1 MDLWIIGGSLF
12 RYSLPLRLR
21 AENMIGISRTRAVRY
36 GLAGAVAALAVAA
49 SGMTA
54 NADTARE
61 TAARGPV
68 TVNEGCG
75 YLGWGKYRH
84 CDGGTGST
92 VMLDVEDI
100 WGNLFHYC
108 VGPGTTNLQPV
119 IKWRVI
125 GAWWNGGTRCIP
137 GYYGPA

>member
-1 MDLWIIGGSLF
+1 MTAIL
-12 RYSLPLRLR
+12 
-21 AENMIGISRTRAVRY
+21 RTRAIRY
-36 GLAGAVAALAVAA
+36 GLAGALAALAVAG
-49 SGMTA
+49 SGATA
-54 NADTARE
+54 NAATARE
-61 TAARGPV
+61 SASRGPV
-68 TVNEGCG
+68 AVSEGCG

-92 VMLDVEDI
+92 VMLDVEDF
-100 WGNLFHYC
+100 WGALFRYC

-119 IKWRVI
+119 IKWRVT

>member
-1 MDLWIIGGSLF
+1 
-12 RYSLPLRLR
+12 
-21 AENMIGISRTRAVRY
+21 MIGISRTRAVRY
-36 GLAGAVAALAVAA
+36 GLAGVAAALAVAG
-49 SGMTA
+49 SGVTA
-54 NADTARE
+54 NAATARE
-61 TAARGPV
+61 TAAGGPLV
-68 TVNEGCG
+68 VSEGCG

-119 IKWRVI
+119 IKWRVT

>member
-1 MDLWIIGGSLF
+1 
-12 RYSLPLRLR
+12 
-21 AENMIGISRTRAVRY
+21 MIGISRTRAVRY
-36 GLAGAVAALAVAA
+36 GLAGAVAALAVAG
-49 SGMTA
+49 SGVTA
-54 NADTARE
+54 NAAAARE

-68 TVNEGCG
+68 TVSEGCG

-100 WGNLFHYC
+100 FGGLFRYC

-119 IKWRVI
+119 IRWRVT
-125 GAWWNGGTRCIP
+125 GAWWNGGVGCIP